1 MQRIK
6 AGEVDAAE
14 VGALYLDIL
23 RDMKGINSHLV
34 GAAAYP
40 LLARHGELLPS
51 RLRV

>member
-1 MQRIK
+1 
-6 AGEVDAAE
+6 
-14 VGALYLDIL
+14 
-23 RDMKGINSHLV
+23 MKGINSHLV